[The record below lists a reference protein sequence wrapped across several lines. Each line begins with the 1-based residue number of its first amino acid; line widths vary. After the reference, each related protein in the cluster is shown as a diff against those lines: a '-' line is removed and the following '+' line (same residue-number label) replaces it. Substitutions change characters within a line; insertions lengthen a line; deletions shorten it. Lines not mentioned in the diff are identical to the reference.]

1 VLQHSRSAQTLLND
15 LDVSTEHLERLVRDA
30 QASPAITQLYLES
43 EAPAVRAALAS
54 LAGLSTKLTS
64 TLRAG
69 LEQLFAQLVRPRL
82 RTLIPDVY
90 RDAAYAGA
98 GEDGD
103 AGEVPRR
110 FARAL
115 DALLDGF
122 RGPLTPGNFAR
133 FFALLL
139 DALVRPWERHVLG
152 LRFSERGAVR
162 FDREVR
168 AVGAH
173 LAEMTPFG
181 DVREKMARL
190 GQVAMVLNLDTVR
203 TWAGRGQGAGLTRAV
218 GGGRGGV
225 LQRLGHQL
233 EAERAGGADGRGA
246 ACLAHVG
253 IIRVPFTTEGPRRSR
268 SRLRRTERY

>member
-1 VLQHSRSAQTLLND
+1 
-15 LDVSTEHLERLVRDA
+15 VRDA
-30 QASPAITQLYLES
+30 LG
-43 EAPAVRAALAS
+43 S
-54 LAGLSTKLTS
+54 LLGLTAKLRS

-82 RTLIPDVY
+82 RTLVPDVY
-90 RDAAYAGA
+90 RDIAYTGA
-98 GEDGD
+98 GED
-103 AGEVPRR
+103 AGEGEVVRR

-122 RGPLTPGNFAR
+122 RGPLTAPN
-133 FFALLL
+133 FALLFGML
-139 DALVRPWERHVLG
+139 VDALVRPWERHVMG

-203 TWAGRGQGAGLTRAV
+203 VLWLRAAWRADGGV
-218 GGGRGGV
+218 HAGGGRGGV
-225 LQRLGHQL
+225 LQRVRHKL
-233 EAERAGGADGRGA
+233 EAQRAGGAGGRRPAG
-246 ACLAHVG
+246 V
-253 IIRVPFTTEGPRRSR
+253 I
-268 SRLRRTERY
+268 SRLRDSFYSFHG